1 MRMMTWLNG
10 QLPYK
15 RVCQVLEEIG
25 GIQVSTSSN
34 WRMGQVCGTA
44 LQAEQQREAA
54 RMKAQAR
61 EWSTPGG
68 KPQPGERMGL
78 AMDGAMMN
86 LREEGW
92 KEFKVGCVFE
102 VVLKEHQDVRT
113 GDRGMFGHAIQNSYV
128 AHLGGPE
135 AFGWQVWTEAQRRG
149 WVQACDSV
157 VIGDGA
163 PWIWNL
169 QAEHFYTSVA
179 VVDWYHAT
187 EHLGSAMQLLYPEG
201 GISATRWYNRQEEA
215 LYLGHADDVAR
226 DLNAVATQTSEQATS
241 TIIVIGCTT
250 RIYAIRVGQL
260 AAAWSKVKPNNL
272 KHVSLVPACVG
283 AVRVLKIYWLFQE
296 LFFLVKLVST
306 NFGLLSTKTCPF
318 PEMHPMYPLM

>member
-1 MRMMTWLNG
+1 MNPEMTGEQFALVMGDKFSPYGPWRAPPFLPKEGYSDVFGVFNLSNVVPLVEALDELALELKGKTWSRRLMRMMTWLNG

-102 VVLKEHQDVRT
+102 VVLKEHQDERT
-113 GDRGMFGHAIQNSYV
+113 GDRGMFGHAIQNS
-128 AHLGGPE
+128 
-135 AFGWQVWTEAQRRG
+135 
-149 WVQACDSV
+149 
-157 VIGDGA
+157 
-163 PWIWNL
+163 
-169 QAEHFYTSVA
+169 
-179 VVDWYHAT
+179 
-187 EHLGSAMQLLYPEG
+187 
-201 GISATRWYNRQEEA
+201 
-215 LYLGHADDVAR
+215 
-226 DLNAVATQTSEQATS
+226 
-241 TIIVIGCTT
+241 
-250 RIYAIRVGQL
+250 
-260 AAAWSKVKPNNL
+260 
-272 KHVSLVPACVG
+272 
-283 AVRVLKIYWLFQE
+283 
-296 LFFLVKLVST
+296 
-306 NFGLLSTKTCPF
+306 
-318 PEMHPMYPLM
+318 